1 MFFSRIFT
9 DTATLLPK
17 PLSALF
23 NDAAAHFERFE
34 IKRQL
39 FKELQ
44 QGLIEGSITHL
55 EAAERIARSV
65 HANMT
70 RRDGRPYITHVEA
83 VVDAPNRYV
92 DIVYNETQVML
103 AWVHDVPE
111 DSKGAWKVK
120 DFRKLNFPKEF
131 LQGLDGIT
139 LRQGEKYFDYVE
151 RLSKTSVRP
160 VKVGDNR
167 HNWANNPKPH
177 KEMLYR
183 ISSHYLLAIEF
194 GKIEPG
200 SNIAFWAAN
209 EGMYSEDLFGKHSSR
224 ALIKN
229 YEPPQNKR
237 HMASIPAPAAL

>member
-9 DTATLLPK
+9 DTATILPK
-17 PLSALF
+17 PLSTLF

-44 QGLIEGSITHL
+44 QGLAEGRITHL
-55 EAAERIARSV
+55 DAAQRIAYSV
-65 HANMT
+65 HADMT
-70 RRDGRPYITHVEA
+70 RRNGKPYISHVKA

-92 DIVYNETQVML
+92 DITYNPIQVML

-111 DSKGAWKVK
+111 DSKGAWTVR
-120 DFRKLNFPKEF
+120 DFRKLGFPLEF

-139 LRQGEKYFDYVE
+139 HRKGEKYFDYIE
-151 RLSKTSVRP
+151 RLSRTPVRP

-167 HNWANNPKPH
+167 HNWADNPKLH

-194 GKIEPG
+194 GKIEAG
-200 SNIAFWAAN
+200 SDIAQWAAN
-209 EGMYSEDLFGKHSSR
+209 EGMYSEELFGKHSSR

-229 YEPPQNKR
+229 YEPPQNKK
-237 HMASIPAPAAL
+237 HMASIPVPAAL